1 MVLLKIVAES
11 HNSRKSCES
20 VRGVT
25 YKGYENVY
33 VCELGKVTRLIIQW
47 RDIAHA

>member
-11 HNSRKSCES
+11 HNTLESCES

-25 YKGYENVY
+25 YTKATKMSMY
-33 VCELGKVTRLIIQW
+33 VNLAKS
-47 RDIAHA
+47 RD